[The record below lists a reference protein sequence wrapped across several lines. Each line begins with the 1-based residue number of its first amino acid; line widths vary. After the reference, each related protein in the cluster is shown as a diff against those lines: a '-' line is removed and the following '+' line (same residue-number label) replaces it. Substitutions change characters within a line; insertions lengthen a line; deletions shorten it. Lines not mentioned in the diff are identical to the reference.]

1 MISVS
6 WLKKRQAYWA
16 RLDSLLGEIKRH
28 GLHSL
33 GRNELRELGLLY
45 RQTATDLA
53 AVRGDSS
60 SVQQARYLNQLLGRA
75 HNQLYAGQKKTV
87 GGVFRFFCD
96 EYPLVFRRFL
106 PYTLTAAAIFALGA
120 LAGTFLTLSNPD
132 FMREVLG
139 PHMVSTIEQHKMWTD
154 SIVSVKP
161 QESSH
166 IMTNNMTV
174 SFLTF
179 AAGITAGIGT
189 LYLLFFNGVI
199 LGVISV
205 ACGLNQMS
213 VPLWSFVAPHGV
225 LELPAIFIAGGAG
238 LQVAQALLF
247 PGPISRRDSLA
258 SGGSEAVRL
267 LVGVIPMLVV
277 AGTVEAFFSPS
288 SVPVPLTV
296 APLAMAIPINMR
308 KRPRKTPMPNE
319 APASTLEL
327 PSLPGIPSEPTITN

>member
-6 WLKKRQAYWA
+6 WLKKRQPYWS
-16 RLDSLLGEIKRH
+16 RLESLLGEIKGH

-60 SVQQARYLNQLLGRA
+60 SVQQARHLNQLLGRA

-87 GGVFRFFCD
+87 SGVVRFFRD
-96 EYPLVFRRFL
+96 EYPAVFRQFL
-106 PYTLTAAAIFALGA
+106 PYTLTATAIFALGA
-120 LAGTFLTLSNPD
+120 LAGMFMTLSHPD
-132 FMREVLG
+132 FMREFLG
-139 PHMVSTIEQHKMWTD
+139 PHMIATIEKHKMWTD

-161 QESSH
+161 QESSF

-174 SFLTF
+174 SFVTF
-179 AAGITAGIGT
+179 AAGITGGIGT
-189 LYLLFFNGVI
+189 LYLLFFNGVM
-199 LGVISV
+199 LGVIGV

-238 LQVAQALLF
+238 LRLAQALLF
-247 PGPISRRDSLA
+247 PGPWSRRDSLA
-258 SGGSEAVRL
+258 QGGRDSARL
-267 LVGVIPMLVV
+267 LVGVIPMLIV
-277 AGTVEAFFSPS
+277 AGTIEGFFSPS
-288 SVPVPLTV
+288 SAPVFLKFL
-296 APLAMAIPINMR
+296 LAGALFTLLILYLSR
-308 KRPRKTPMPNE
+308 GFVRQ
-319 APASTLEL
+319 PAKSGFALSPTST
-327 PSLPGIPSEPTITN
+327 G